1 MKFNN
6 RLKKLEDKICL
17 DSGLS
22 FKVILE
28 AIHGEREL
36 TELQNKELTASINE
50 LEKG

>member
-1 MKFNN
+1 MNFNN
-6 RLKKLEDKICL
+6 RLKKLEGKTCL
-17 DSGLS
+17 SGLS

-36 TELQNKELTASINE
+36 TEMQSKELTALINE